1 MADMRILISAGL
13 NVGKSIG
20 DVNASIKA
28 LSKHPSL
35 QKLDLKINVDQS
47 FVKSIQG
54 FIDATKKLNVAMEQQ
69 NRVVKET
76 QDVYKNL
83 DGTVKQVTQQVLKNG
98 EVIEKSKTVHDANK
112 KAVNDE
118 SKSLQDQIRT
128 LKQLEKEL
136 EGYTLAKT
144 RANKNKLGETN
155 STTNTYKNDSGQQ
168 ISVKLDQQG
177 NVKNYSEINEI
188 LKQQQAALKSAETMD
203 RAHYDALKSNKQRI
217 EAMDKL
223 HYQALQRNRE
233 IDRRNQEQSLKA
245 AESLDRAHYQALK
258 SNSERQIAQEKQHAL
273 ALQQNTKRDQQYA
286 QSVANTQ
293 QKINDARSKFSGNT
307 QAQNSLTELE
317 NKLKGIRNI
326 GDFKSP
332 LGNLNNDLKRTVQ
345 GFNEAS
351 KSSETFGSSIQG
363 ILKSMIMWS
372 AVTAAIYAPINAF
385 KEGIQHI
392 YELDKAMTNLK
403 KVTDETN
410 EMYQQVILNSSKT
423 ANEIGGLTLD
433 VINSTTEWARLG
445 YTIQQSQQL
454 AKQTLV
460 YQNVGDI
467 GNAQEASKQLISS
480 IKGFGIEV
488 DNEGKNIQHVVDV
501 YNEVGN
507 KFAIS
512 TEGIGQAVQRSASS
526 LSSAGNTIEQSVA
539 LITAANSTVQDP
551 AKVGNALKTL
561 SMRLRGVGE
570 DGEAIDGLVPKL
582 EKKFQSLG
590 LTLKKDDKT
599 FKSTYEIFDDLSKIW
614 KNLSDIQQADVLE
627 LVAGKMQGN
636 IAASMISN
644 WKDAQA
650 SLEAGI
656 NSFGSASKENET
668 YLASLEGRIHT
679 FTNAVSAF
687 WEHSISASF
696 LKGVVDLGT
705 TLINVLGKVSS
716 TIGFLPT
723 VVGAATLAFMLFSKT
738 GLTPLYTM
746 LLSIPAKINLMKASL
761 QSLIATNGLASAS
774 LKILGTSFAA
784 LGRTIAPLAIIT
796 GVTWALTELFS
807 WISKS
812 NEAAREARTINYD
825 TVNSYREQK
834 KSIEDLSQEMST
846 LQEAES
852 NQTINTDQKKRLLEI
867 QVMLVEQYGVAANKI
882 NAEGKA
888 YTDSVE
894 AINTRTEALQK
905 QIEAENS
912 LNRSKLAGQDNESTK
927 KIKDSKD
934 EVEEYQKKIDTT
946 KKQIELLK
954 KDLES
959 GKLSPDT
966 KINTSDILKKYGDL
980 ATSDSIF
987 GKDLDQ
993 LQYSAK
999 GLLEQYNRTDAELQG
1014 KMSASNGKLY
1024 EALSA
1029 RIKVLQD
1036 STTQY
1041 VSELTDKGKTVSDSQ
1056 RAFVQEMVKSIAG
1069 NGSGLSTQEKQIR
1082 QVVDSLNNSN
1092 IEGLIQ
1098 KYQKLSDA
1106 FKLDPSTQSNDEIL
1120 KVRSDISALLE
1131 TVTKGV
1137 PMFGDYKESV
1147 MAMFPAYSMAE
1158 VAAQQFAKTSGQIES
1173 LQKSLQSAY
1182 KDTTSEIKDLN
1193 KVMADISKGNAL
1205 NADQVAELIIKYPSL
1220 AGHIKKVADGWTIE
1234 KSAIQALQKAK
1245 ITETKYTL
1253 EQEKSKTTQLL
1264 QATLNRLKI
1273 YDIEVNALDQ
1283 IANKQKAIDELNS
1296 KKIPTSDGMN
1306 VKAPSILPGLNP
1318 IMDGYLP
1325 KLAQEQNKLIDDTK
1339 NQVETVSDLYKQ
1351 LNDLGKLF
1359 DDPNYGVSTESKK
1372 KNDQYNDS
1380 MSQTNEIL
1388 TETQKK
1394 LKAVEAAQDA
1404 LNSKKSRLK
1413 KGSEE
1418 YGKVLKEEIK
1428 LLEKQAALLTE
1439 GIKDPSKL
1447 VSTKV
1452 TTTTKGGTGLDSMI
1466 SEALSLSSSKTFKY
1480 SQAAKSNVS
1489 YDQFTATAVS
1499 DCSLFV
1505 QQMFKEFLDIKLP
1518 RTTQEQVKQGQAVT
1532 NKKDLQKGDLVF
1544 FNTVKGKANSHVGV
1558 YMGDGNFMQMGNS
1571 GLKQGNMNDK
1581 YWSDKY
1587 SGARRIPGANAIP
1600 EVQPPST
1607 STSTKVT
1614 GKNADLINK
1623 YAGANGV
1630 DPALIKAIIQQES
1643 GNGAN
1648 GIKNVMQVSS
1658 LGKNTSVESSIK
1670 TGTSMFAKYLNQTGN
1685 VDIALAMYNM
1695 GPGILDYF
1703 NKNGGYSVENMK
1715 KFSAMQ
1721 KSKTGSK
1728 VYGDV
1733 NYVGNVLRYYD
1744 GDTSS
1749 VSGGK
1754 SKNKYTLP
1762 SASDMDK
1769 AQADAREQRTTTY
1782 DNIYKARIDYI
1793 DNYVT
1798 ISQNKLDSLDAEIA
1812 KSQGRQAKY
1821 DQVSKNWRDEEST
1834 QIKSLTAQQK
1844 ELVSQNINLDNLVK
1858 QNKITSGEFD
1868 KQKASNSTK
1877 WWELEQQKQEKYYAV
1892 IVSNLDEYEKK
1903 INAAS
1908 DKIALSKARMESL
1921 DENSKE
1927 YQKELVTQI
1936 GLINEQRI
1944 ATEKEILAV
1953 ERQLKNEKLSLQ
1965 NKEELSKRLQ
1975 DLTLKNLEYNNA
1987 IYFIK
1992 SDAADKIIEAYK
2004 KQIEKQKDIALKAI
2018 DKQKEAED
2026 KRHEARLKNLEEE
2039 SDRFEEII
2047 KRQLQELDRT
2057 SDSDD
2062 YDKDLKKKLD
2072 ERQKIQDKINELA
2085 LNNSYEAKAK
2095 RKELTDQLDA
2105 KNEEIDKFKLDRER
2119 ELRKE
2124 GLNDQLEDRKKYLD
2138 KTKDAE
2144 DRNHDA
2150 ITDNIEKEKELT
2162 EQKYD
2167 DILEDEQRFYRMKQD
2182 LMSNDKTKVKSVID
2196 ELKGEYSKFFT
2207 YLQEQSLETSKQ
2219 MQNML
2224 DSLSMDQGKLD
2235 DFLNLDSGIGNN
2247 IGIGIGDGAGT
2258 GKGDDKASQK
2268 GDWDKYLSNKQKAEN
2283 ISKQVVQ
2290 HQREK
2295 KPDTNKIKS
2304 LQAQFKQ
2311 LKQENDAMRSKWGF
2325 PDGSYDYLNK
2335 IKPFSAETGG
2345 MTPANMPKEGQFLLA
2360 HQKEL
2365 ILNKSDTG
2373 NLLKIIDV
2381 TRGIVDSVKSTF
2393 NPNIVKNNNTSTASN
2408 VNSFHFEKV
2417 EIHANDKESGSTILT
2432 KLIDAAKAQSKRGV
2446 LGNNYGFNL

>member
-35 QKLDLKINVDQS
+35 QKLELKINVDQS

-98 EVIEKSKTVHDANK
+98 EVIEKTKTVHDANK

-273 ALQQNTKRDQQYA
+273 ALQQNAKRDQQYA

-293 QKINDARSKFSGNT
+293 QKINDARSKFSGNSS
-307 QAQNSLTELE
+307 AMAGLNELE
-317 NKLKGIRNI
+317 QRLNSIKNI

-345 GFNEAS
+345 TLNEAS
-351 KSSETFGSSIQG
+351 KSSNSFGKSLTSAFASFPIWMITGGVFAGVTQFFTQG
-363 ILKSMIMWS
+363 ISYVNELNKSLTELSVVYMEGQQEVKKYADQFRELGMQMGVTTDEVAKGAVEFARQGLSQTETINRMES
-372 AVTAAIYAPINAF
+372 AVKYAKISNISFTESAKILTA
-385 KEGIQHI
+385 
-392 YELDKAMTNLK
+392 T
-403 KVTDETN
+403 V
-410 EMYQQVILNSSKT
+410 NSMNVDIDRASDVFSYLGDAT
-423 ANEIGGLTLD
+423 ASGAE
-433 VINSTTEWARLG
+433 E
-445 YTIQQSQQL
+445 
-454 AKQTLV
+454 
-460 YQNVGDI
+460 
-467 GNAQEASKQLISS
+467 
-480 IKGFGIEV
+480 
-488 DNEGKNIQHVVDV
+488 
-501 YNEVGN
+501 
-507 KFAIS
+507 
-512 TEGIGQAVQRSASS
+512 IGQAMQRVGGTAGSLGIEFEKVSSWIATISANTRESSFTIGNSIKSIIARVQSLKERGFDSEDGTQVNQVSKALAQVGIQLVDTKRDFRNFGTVMDELGAKWNTLSKRQQAYVATTVAGSYQQARFLNLMEDYGKSVELYKGALDSAGIANEKFALVQQGTEAHLNKMKVAMQGLWSDTFNSDTLRTIIDAFTVLIGAVAKVTQTFGGMGTILGVATLALLTFKSGLKTSILNTFGLSLKSVALATQIFTGSTIAARVAVIALQGALTFGIPLAIAAIVAGFSS
-526 LSSAGNTIEQSVA
+526 LSNAQKENQDIIDKTNSKYSELTNTLKDAQSYYEENHEAVSKDSKVKDTMYEIQNQLIDSFGAEAAGLDLVNGKYDEQIDKLNQLKGKKLDDEIAENEIVVGNLRNKKYTNPILGQTITDSLNNTFFGDSANRNFEVADGFGFGDLDVEKYYEKLLSLKEQLQKRNKDIFASEALIPKNTQEWANALATVNGKIEEIKPTISQINKLEDDKKQKIKETVVEQSRFNDTQDDLFNSISKAVA
-539 LITAANSTVQDP
+539 NQPTKEFGNSLQKISDSVLKFDGSNLTSVIKEIKEIPTIGSNTDFASALDRIASSASDADNAVSKLSDTASELSNLADSIETAKKEMDDLNKAQEELKDSNNLSISTVKALSDKYDDFIKKTGLSKDKIIEYIK
-551 AKVGNALKTL
+551 AKKQEMLDSNK
-561 SMRLRGVGE
+561 
-570 DGEAIDGLVPKL
+570 
-582 EKKFQSLG
+582 
-590 LTLKKDDKT
+590 
-599 FKSTYEIFDDLSKIW
+599 YEIEMTKTQIKETENRLKNMEIRISAIKKERQAMSQAKIDEL
-614 KNLSDIQQADVLE
+614 NE
-627 LVAGKMQGN
+627 LVA
-636 IAASMISN
+636 
-644 WKDAQA
+644 
-650 SLEAGI
+650 
-656 NSFGSASKENET
+656 
-668 YLASLEGRIHT
+668 
-679 FTNAVSAF
+679 
-687 WEHSISASF
+687 
-696 LKGVVDLGT
+696 
-705 TLINVLGKVSS
+705 
-716 TIGFLPT
+716 
-723 VVGAATLAFMLFSKT
+723 
-738 GLTPLYTM
+738 
-746 LLSIPAKINLMKASL
+746 
-761 QSLIATNGLASAS
+761 
-774 LKILGTSFAA
+774 
-784 LGRTIAPLAIIT
+784 
-796 GVTWALTELFS
+796 
-807 WISKS
+807 
-812 NEAAREARTINYD
+812 
-825 TVNSYREQK
+825 
-834 KSIEDLSQEMST
+834 
-846 LQEAES
+846 
-852 NQTINTDQKKRLLEI
+852 
-867 QVMLVEQYGVAANKI
+867 
-882 NAEGKA
+882 
-888 YTDSVE
+888 
-894 AINTRTEALQK
+894 
-905 QIEAENS
+905 
-912 LNRSKLAGQDNESTK
+912 
-927 KIKDSKD
+927 
-934 EVEEYQKKIDTT
+934 
-946 KKQIELLK
+946 
-954 KDLES
+954 
-959 GKLSPDT
+959 
-966 KINTSDILKKYGDL
+966 
-980 ATSDSIF
+980 
-987 GKDLDQ
+987 
-993 LQYSAK
+993 
-999 GLLEQYNRTDAELQG
+999 QG
-1014 KMSASNGKLY
+1014 KMSEQLA
-1024 EALSA
+1024 
-1029 RIKVLQD
+1029 
-1036 STTQY
+1036 
-1041 VSELTDKGKTVSDSQ
+1041 
-1056 RAFVQEMVKSIAG
+1056 
-1069 NGSGLSTQEKQIR
+1069 EKQIHAILNIGSEE
-1082 QVVDSLNNSN
+1082 VLDFDSEKADLDKLKLKLNM
-1092 IEGLIQ
+1092 L
-1098 KYQKLSDA
+1098 
-1106 FKLDPSTQSNDEIL
+1106 T
-1120 KVRSDISALLE
+1120 
-1131 TVTKGV
+1131 
-1137 PMFGDYKESV
+1137 
-1147 MAMFPAYSMAE
+1147 
-1158 VAAQQFAKTSGQIES
+1158 
-1173 LQKSLQSAY
+1173 
-1182 KDTTSEIKDLN
+1182 
-1193 KVMADISKGNAL
+1193 
-1205 NADQVAELIIKYPSL
+1205 
-1220 AGHIKKVADGWTIE
+1220 
-1234 KSAIQALQKAK
+1234 
-1245 ITETKYTL
+1245 
-1253 EQEKSKTTQLL
+1253 
-1264 QATLNRLKI
+1264 
-1273 YDIEVNALDQ
+1273 
-1283 IANKQKAIDELNS
+1283 
-1296 KKIPTSDGMN
+1296 
-1306 VKAPSILPGLNP
+1306 
-1318 IMDGYLP
+1318 
-1325 KLAQEQNKLIDDTK
+1325 LAQDDLSNKS
-1339 NQVETVSDLYKQ
+1339 Q
-1351 LNDLGKLF
+1351 
-1359 DDPNYGVSTESKK
+1359 ESKK

-1418 YGKVLKEEIK
+1418 YGKALKEEIK

-1571 GLKQGNMNDK
+1571 GLKQGNLNDK
-1581 YWSDKY
+1581 YWADKY

-1643 GNGAN
+1643 SNGAN

-1685 VDIALAMYNM
+1685 VEIALAMYNM

-1715 KFSAMQ
+1715 KFSALQ

-1798 ISQNKLDSLDAEIA
+1798 IGQNKIDALDAEIA

-1821 DQVSKNWRDEEST
+1821 DQVSANWRKEESA

-1903 INAAS
+1903 IDAAA
-1908 DKIALSKARMESL
+1908 DKISLSKARMESL
-1921 DENSKE
+1921 DEHSKE

-1936 GLINEQRI
+1936 GLINEQRV

-1975 DLTLKNLEYNNA
+1975 DLMLKNLEYNNA
-1987 IYFIK
+1987 IYSIK
-1992 SDAADKIIEAYK
+1992 SAAADKIIEAYK
-2004 KQIEKQKDIALKAI
+2004 KQIEKQKDLALKAI

-2057 SDSDD
+2057 SESDD
-2062 YDKDLKKKLD
+2062 YDKELKKKLD

-2144 DRNHDA
+2144 DRTHDA
-2150 ITDNIEKEKELT
+2150 ITDNIDREKELT

-2207 YLQEQSLETSKQ
+2207 FLQEQSLETSKQ

-2247 IGIGIGDGAGT
+2247 TGIGIGDGAGT

-2290 HQREK
+2290 LQREK

-2311 LKQENDAMRSKWGF
+2311 LKQDNDAMRSKWGF

-2393 NPNIVKNNNTSTASN
+2393 NPNIVKNNNTSTASSD
-2408 VNSFHFEKV
+2408 NSIHIEKV
-2417 EIHANDKESGSTILT
+2417 EIHANDKDSGSTILT
-2432 KLIDAAKAQSKRGV
+2432 KLIDAAKAQSKRGI

>member
-1 MADMRILISAGL
+1 MANMRILVQAGI
-13 NVGKSIG
+13 NAGKSIQ
-20 DVNASIKA
+20 DINSSIKA

-54 FIDATKKLNVAMEQQ
+54 FIDATKKLNVSLEQQ

-98 EVIEKSKTVHDANK
+98 EVIEKSKTIHDANK

-233 IDRRNQEQSLKA
+233 IDRRSQEQSLKA

-273 ALQQNTKRDQQYA
+273 ALQQNAKRDQQYA
-286 QSVANTQ
+286 QSVTATQ
-293 QKINDARSKFSGNT
+293 QKINDARSKFSGNA
-307 QAQNSLTELE
+307 QAQNSLIELE
-317 NKLKGIRNI
+317 NKLRGIRNI

-372 AVTAAIYAPINAF
+372 AITAAIYAPINAF
-385 KEGIQHI
+385 KEGIEHI

-454 AKQTLV
+454 AKQTMV

-467 GNAQEASKQLISS
+467 SNAQEASKQLISS

-526 LSSAGNTIEQSVA
+526 LSASGNTIEQSVA

-570 DGEAIDGLVPKL
+570 DGEAIDGLIPKL
-582 EKKFQSLG
+582 EAKFQSLG
-590 LTLKKDDKT
+590 LSLKKDDKT

-614 KNLSDIQQADVLE
+614 KNLSDIQQADILE

-687 WEHSISASF
+687 WEHSISSSF

-705 TLINVLGKVSS
+705 SLINVLGKVSS

-738 GLTPLYTM
+738 GLTPLYTL
-746 LLSIPAKINLMKASL
+746 LLSIPAKLNLMRASL

-807 WISKS
+807 WITKS
-812 NEAAREARTINYD
+812 SEAAREAKKINYD

-912 LNRSKLAGQDNESTK
+912 LNRSKLAGQDNESTTR
-927 KIKDSKD
+927 IKDSKE

-959 GKLSPDT
+959 GNLSPDT

-1014 KMSASNGKLY
+1014 KMSESNGKLN
-1024 EALSA
+1024 EALSE
-1029 RIKVLQD
+1029 RVKVLQD

-1041 VSELTDKGKTVSDSQ
+1041 IFELTDKGKSVSDSQ
-1056 RAFVQEMVKSIAG
+1056 RAFMQEMVKSIAG
-1069 NGSGLSTQEKQIR
+1069 NSSSLGDQEKQIR

-1092 IEGLIQ
+1092 IEGLIL
-1098 KYQKLSDA
+1098 KYQELSDA
-1106 FKLDPSTQSNDEIL
+1106 FKLDPSVQNNNDVL
-1120 KVRSDISALLE
+1120 KVRNDISALLE
-1131 TVTKGV
+1131 TVTNGV

-1147 MAMFPAYSMAE
+1147 MAMFPAFDMAD
-1158 VAAQQFAKTSGQIES
+1158 VSAQQFAKTTGQIES
-1173 LQKSLQSAY
+1173 LQKSIQSVY
-1182 KDTTSEIKDLN
+1182 RDTTSEIKDLN
-1193 KVMADISKGNAL
+1193 KVMSDINKGNAL
-1205 NADQVAELIIKYPSL
+1205 NADQVAELIVKYPSL

-1234 KSAIQALQKAK
+1234 KTAIQALQKAK
-1245 ITETKYTL
+1245 IAETKQTL
-1253 EQEKSKTTQLL
+1253 EQEKNKTTQLL
-1264 QATLNRLKI
+1264 QTTLNRLKI
-1273 YDIEVNALDQ
+1273 YDVEVNALDK

-1306 VKAPSILPGLNP
+1306 VKLPNTP
-1318 IMDGYLP
+1318 DPVMNGYLY
-1325 KLAQEQNKLIDDTK
+1325 KQAEEHNKLIDNTK
-1339 NQVETVSDLYKQ
+1339 TQVETVSDLYKQ

-1418 YGKVLKEEIK
+1418 YGKALKEEIK
-1428 LLEKQAALLTE
+1428 LLEKQATLLTE

-1466 SEALSLSSSKTFKY
+1466 SEALSLSSSGSFNYKQVNGEFKG
-1480 SQAAKSNVS
+1480 S
-1489 YDQFTATAVS
+1489 YDEFVQKATS
-1499 DCSLFV
+1499 DCSQFV
-1505 QQMFKEFLDIKLP
+1505 QEMFKEFLDIKLP
-1518 RTTQEQVKQGQAVT
+1518 RTAAEQAKKGTAVSS
-1532 NKKDLQKGDLVF
+1532 KKDLQKGDLVF
-1544 FNTVKGKANSHVGV
+1544 FNTNGKAHSHVGV
-1558 YMGDGNFMQMGNS
+1558 YMGNGDFMQMGNS
-1571 GLKQGNMNDK
+1571 GLKQGNLNDK
-1581 YWSDKY
+1581 YWATKY
-1587 SGARRIPGANAIP
+1587 DGATRIPGASALSN
-1600 EVQPPST
+1600 VQST
-1607 STSTKVT
+1607 SLPTTSAKVT

-1623 YAGANGV
+1623 YASTNGV

-1685 VDIALAMYNM
+1685 VDVALAMYNM

-1715 KFSAMQ
+1715 KFSTLQ
-1721 KSKTGSK
+1721 KQKTGSK
-1728 VYGDV
+1728 VYGDT

-1769 AQADAREQRTTTY
+1769 AQADARVERTGTY
-1782 DNIYKARIDYI
+1782 DSIYKARIDYI

-1844 ELVSQNINLDNLVK
+1844 ELVAQNINLDNLVK

-1877 WWELEQQKQEKYYAV
+1877 WWELEQQKQEKYYTV

-1903 INAAS
+1903 IDAAA

-1921 DENSKE
+1921 DENSRE

-1936 GLINEQRI
+1936 GLINDQRV

-1953 ERQLKNEKLSLQ
+1953 ERQLKNEKLSIQ

-1987 IYFIK
+1987 IYSIK

-2004 KQIEKQKDIALKAI
+2004 KMVEKQKDIALKAI

-2026 KRHEARLKNLEEE
+2026 KRHDQATKNIDDEAK
-2039 SDRFEEII
+2039 RFEDMINARI
-2047 KRQLQELDRT
+2047 KAMNR
-2057 SDSDD
+2057 SDEADD
-2062 YDKDLKKKLD
+2062 YEKELKKKLD
-2072 ERQKIQDKINELA
+2072 ERQKLQDRFNKEL
-2085 LNNSYEAKAK
+2085 LDNSFEAKAR
-2095 RKELTDQLDA
+2095 RKDLQEQIDT

-2119 ELRKE
+2119 ELRQE
-2124 GLNDQLEDRKKYLD
+2124 NLSDQLEDRKKYLD
-2138 KTKDAE
+2138 KSKDAE
-2144 DRNHDA
+2144 DKAHDA
-2150 ITDNIEKEKELT
+2150 ITDNIEREKDLT
-2162 EQKYD
+2162 ERKFD
-2167 DILEDEQRFYRMKQD
+2167 DILEDEQRYYRMKQN
-2182 LMSNDKTKVKSVID
+2182 LMSDDKTIVKLTID
-2196 ELKGEYSKFFT
+2196 ELKGEYSNFFVF
-2207 YLQEQSLETSKQ
+2207 LQDQATETAKQ
-2219 MQNML
+2219 MQNMR
-2224 DSLSMDQGKLD
+2224 DSLTMDQGKLD
-2235 DFLNLDSGIGNN
+2235 DFLNLDSGIGS
-2247 IGIGIGDGAGT
+2247 GSSVGIGDGNSSGN
-2258 GKGDDKASQK
+2258 GKDNSNQKA
-2268 GDWDKYLSNKQKAEN
+2268 DWSKYLSNKQQAEN

-2290 HQREK
+2290 LQREK

-2304 LQAQFKQ
+2304 LQAQFQ
-2311 LKQENDAMRSKWGF
+2311 SLKQQNDAMRSKWGF

-2345 MTPANMPKEGQFLLA
+2345 MTPANMGAEGKFLLA
-2360 HQKEL
+2360 HEKEL
-2365 ILNKSDTG
+2365 ILNKSDTS
-2373 NLLKIIDV
+2373 NMLKLVDI
-2381 TRGIVDSVKSTF
+2381 TRGIIDKIKGSFDFAKVSPISNSNKSD
-2393 NPNIVKNNNTSTASN
+2393 TA
-2408 VNSFHFEKV
+2408 
-2417 EIHANDKESGSTILT
+2417 TI
-2432 KLIDAAKAQSKRGV
+2432 
-2446 LGNNYGFNL
+2446 NNYLNIDMSSSGNAQTDRKSIKTLIEGFERNGVTLRVT